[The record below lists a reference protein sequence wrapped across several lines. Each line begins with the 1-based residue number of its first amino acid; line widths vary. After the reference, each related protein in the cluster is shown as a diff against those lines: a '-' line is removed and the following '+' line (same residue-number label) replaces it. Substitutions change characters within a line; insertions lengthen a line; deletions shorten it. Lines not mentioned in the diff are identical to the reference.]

1 RHRDDFNARQ
11 VARSPRPAEGTGA
24 VCECAPNSPS
34 NLPENVTPL
43 ARRSSAPVETSAEFF
58 CRRGAVDAAFSSSF
72 SLQRWSVRH
81 RSFRGLRPSLRLEAK
96 GLDQLLH
103 VLDLVSHKPA
113 HLLGRAA
120 GDNVAVFGQL
130 RDQLWSM
137 SRLHEFS
144 I

>member
-1 RHRDDFNARQ
+1 MTRRAFITLL
-11 VARSPRPAEGTGA
+11 GGA
-24 VCECAPNSPS
+24 AA
-34 NLPENVTPL
+34 TWPL
-43 ARRSSAPVETSAEFF
+43 AARAQQPAMPLIGFLQTARPVRRRTW
-58 CRRGAVDAAFSSSF
+58 GG
-72 SLQRWSVRH
+72 
-81 RSFRGLRPSLRLEAK
+81 FRGLRPSLRLETK

-113 HLLGRAA
+113 HLLRRAA

-137 SRLHEFS
+137 GRLHEFP

>member
-1 RHRDDFNARQ
+1 MRTRTRASGCGGS
-11 VARSPRPAEGTGA
+11 ASLLTWPRP
-24 VCECAPNSPS
+24 
-34 NLPENVTPL
+34 
-43 ARRSSAPVETSAEFF
+43 
-58 CRRGAVDAAFSSSF
+58 CRRHDCEERPSSLATAAAFSSSCT
-72 SLQRWSVRH
+72 LQRWSARH

-103 VLDLVSHKPA
+103 VLDLVSHKRA

-137 SRLHEFS
+137 SRLYEFS